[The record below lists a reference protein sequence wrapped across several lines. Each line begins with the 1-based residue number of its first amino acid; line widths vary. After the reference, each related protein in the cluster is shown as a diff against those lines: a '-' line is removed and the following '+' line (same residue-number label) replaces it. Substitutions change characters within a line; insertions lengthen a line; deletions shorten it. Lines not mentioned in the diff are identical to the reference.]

1 MKARSTPYA
10 LKPWAMIAY
19 FTLLALTALA
29 FLGWTQ
35 PGLRIVDVEVLV
47 PGFYAHTSNLLLSCT
62 LVLVFGLVRLLYG
75 ASLWE
80 SAAFGG
86 VVIAC
91 NFSYELFLTLFNTR
105 DVTDAYFGT
114 LGVVVALG
122 FVALLKRRGLRPTK
136 LSADGAAV
144 ADQS

>member
-75 ASLWE
+75 ASLRE
-80 SAAFGG
+80 IAAFGG
-86 VVIAC
+86 VVSRPASSIADD
-91 NFSYELFLTLFNTR
+91 R
-105 DVTDAYFGT
+105 
-114 LGVVVALG
+114 
-122 FVALLKRRGLRPTK
+122 
-136 LSADGAAV
+136 AA
-144 ADQS
+144 

>member
-47 PGFYAHTSNLLLSCT
+47 PGFYAHTSNLLLACT
-62 LVLVFGLVRLLYG
+62 LVLVFGLVRLWLTSRELAG
-75 ASLWE
+75 EGILRMIGQRSLCPI
-80 SAAFGG
+80 FR
-86 VVIAC
+86 
-91 NFSYELFLTLFNTR
+91 NTR
-105 DVTDAYFGT
+105 RARSW
-114 LGVVVALG
+114 
-122 FVALLKRRGLRPTK
+122 ALLKEMPQTSDR
-136 LSADGAAV
+136 V
-144 ADQS
+144 V